1 MSLLRTL
8 LSVALLLTLA
18 ACHNNKP
25 AEVQQND
32 LKVISMNIRLGSDWS
47 KGQDGEHFWDNRKA
61 AVVDMIRQENPD
73 AIGFQELLPNQLA
86 YLDSA
91 LTDYDHYGLGREDG
105 QNQGEHMAVFIRQD
119 RLEFVRTATYWLSPT
134 PDSVSMG
141 WDAGCHRTVTM
152 ALLQD
157 KLTGRQLLYMNTH
170 LDHMGLTARAEST
183 KLLAR
188 LAQEWAPE
196 GTPLLL
202 GGDMNTGDR
211 DTIFNVLQSIPL
223 ENCRFQAPVTDTADT
238 YNAFGKEPSKRIDHF
253 FHRGLTLHSFRTLTA
268 NYGVPYLSDHYP
280 IELVFSL

>member
-1 MSLLRTL
+1 MSFIKSI
-8 LSVALLLTLA
+8 LSVALLLSLV
-18 ACHNNKP
+18 ACHNNS
-25 AEVQQND
+25 AEVRHND
-32 LKVISMNIRLGSDWS
+32 LKVISMNVRLGSDWS

-61 AVVDMIRQENPD
+61 AVVSMIQQERPD
-73 AIGFQELLPNQLA
+73 ALGFQELLPNQLA

-91 LTDYDHYGLGREDG
+91 LPDYRYYGLGREDG
-105 QNQGEHMAVFIRQD
+105 QHQGEHMAVFVRQD

-170 LDHMGLTARAEST
+170 LDHMGLTARAESA

-188 LAQEWAPE
+188 LAQEWVPAE
-196 GTPLLL
+196 TPILI
-202 GGDMNTGDR
+202 GGDMNTSDR
-211 DTIFNVLQSIPL
+211 DTIFEAFQAAHL
-223 ENCRFQAPVTDTADT
+223 ENCRTLAPVTDTADT

-253 FHRGLTLHSFRTLTA
+253 FHRGLTLRSFRTLTA